1 MSKLTDFFKKLFRKK
16 ETKPTPIQ
24 SPGPSGWDNSGYTPY
39 REWDGY
45 GTINSCYYDDVLQND
60 CNSHDCGD
68 SYDCDSGCD
77 CGGD

>member
-1 MSKLTDFFKKLFRKK
+1 MNKLITFFKNLLPKK
-16 ETKPTPIQ
+16 ETKPTP
-24 SPGPSGWDNSGYTPY
+24 SPSGWDNSGYVPY
-39 REWDGY
+39 R
-45 GTINSCYYDDVLQND
+45 YDDVLQND